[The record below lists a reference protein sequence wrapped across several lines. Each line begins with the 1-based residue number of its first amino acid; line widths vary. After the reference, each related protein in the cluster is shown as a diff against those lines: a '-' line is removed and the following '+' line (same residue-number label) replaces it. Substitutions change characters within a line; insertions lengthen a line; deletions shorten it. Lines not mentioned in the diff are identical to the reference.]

1 MTHRAVALG
10 LIALACS
17 AAGLGAQTGTGT
29 ITGHVTD
36 SATGR
41 PVVAVRLSVVGMDRA
56 AVTAEDGGFVLA
68 AVPEGM
74 QRVRASRIGFAAGEQ
89 TVAVTAGQIATLN
102 FAIQPIAVTLSDV
115 VVVGYG
121 TQRRADLTGAVASV
135 SAAELRPTA
144 VASLEQGLE
153 GRVAGVHVIQG
164 DAAPGG
170 GIRVQIRGVNSMS
183 AGSAQP
189 LYVIDGVPWVNSG
202 VSKRQLGA
210 VSEENLSSLTE
221 TNPLSAIAPEDI
233 ESIDVL
239 KDASATA
246 IYGSRGANGV
256 VLITT
261 KRGDRAR
268 GGRYTLTYSQ
278 GYSSV
283 VREIPVLN
291 AYDFATYVNTAY
303 IHAYGPTT
311 QYPYG
316 GRPGSVTPDSIRKVI
331 GAGTNWQDAIF
342 RSALVRDVALG
353 FSGGDARGSYA
364 IAGNLLDQGGVIRG
378 SEFKR
383 GGLRVNLDRS
393 VSRNFQLSS
402 NLAVTRSF
410 NDMVRSSTINGYR
423 SIGIVRQAVTYVP
436 MQFLD
441 SSKLSN
447 DPRAEDPT
455 VWSQYGA
462 NPLRYTDQV
471 HEGDQLTRGLGGL
484 RGVAS
489 LGGGLSLDFSVG
501 ANYERRTYSVYFPR
515 SVNEGFSAG
524 GDAVQAGSEFGSL
537 LSENLVRYVRDFGSG
552 HRIDAV
558 GGFTYQTDKS
568 TWNAQEVQGFPDD
581 LLGGQVLQNG
591 TNPQKP
597 QSGSGKSVLASWLGR
612 VNYAL
617 RDRYLFTATLRAD
630 GSSKFAA
637 NNKWAAFPAVA
648 FAWRAIDEPAL
659 KRQTLLSDLK
669 LRVSYGKSG
678 NQAIGAYQSLPAI
691 SGATL
696 TLNEVVVPAYVVT
709 QLGNPNL
716 RWETTSQVNV
726 GLDFG
731 AWHNRFTGS
740 VDVYR
745 KNTYDLLQQITL
757 AGNTGFGT
765 AWINSG
771 NVINR
776 GFELQA
782 SADVLTGG
790 PDAVTWSIG
799 VTVSKNRNRIE
810 SLGAVAQQFAG
821 RLGAG
826 GGLEATPFIQKAG
839 LPIGAMWGY
848 RTNGIVRTSADSLAE
863 SALQGKAV
871 RVGDLRYRDTN
882 GDGKLDPRDQTVIG
896 DANPDWV
903 GSINHRLSFGKFDLT
918 ALFNV
923 VLGNSIIDADRIRY
937 LSLNGSMNVPREYV
951 TNAFDPQTNPN
962 GKYPMIRQDR
972 QYDARFNDMFIED
985 GSYVRLRSLQLGYNL
1000 SLPQARS
1007 ARLYVNAINLVT
1019 WTRYVGFDPEVSAF
1033 GGPDRPGVDQGS
1045 YPQSRLISVGVSTA
1059 F

>member
-1 MTHRAVALG
+1 MMRKGSPSRRAHAMTRGAVALG
-10 LIALACS
+10 LIGLLS
-17 AAGLGAQTGTGT
+17 GPAGLGAQTGTGT

-291 AYDFATYVNTAY
+291 ADDFASYVNSAY

-471 HEGDQLTRGLGGL
+471 HEGDQLTRAL
-484 RGVAS
+484 A
-489 LGGGLSLDFSVG
+489 
-501 ANYERRTYSVYFPR
+501 
-515 SVNEGFSAG
+515 
-524 GDAVQAGSEFGSL
+524 
-537 LSENLVRYVRDFGSG
+537 
-552 HRIDAV
+552 
-558 GGFTYQTDKS
+558 GFTNQTATS

-918 ALFNV
+918 ALLNV

-985 GSYVRLRSLQLGYNL
+985 GSYARLRSLQLGYNL